1 MRTPLFQLKD
11 LLDVFRH
18 KKVLTKRELL
28 QGAGCSA
35 MTAWR
40 LLSKHGYYTSYN
52 FNARYY
58 TLADTPQFDEHGLWT
73 YRKIRFSKWGSL
85 TETIVA
91 LVGNSEAGMTP
102 EQLQQQLKIANVR
115 PALSKLIQEDRIKR
129 EEVSGHS
136 VFFPLKKTSRQQQRK
151 RRIEL
156 IVESAPALP
165 PLEHILALLVEM
177 IQRPR
182 NSPPQ
187 WARRLG
193 RQGIRLP
200 VKDIQVIL
208 NHYGIDLKKGLFT
221 S

>member
-11 LLDVFRH
+11 LLDVFRQ

-28 QGAGCSA
+28 QGAGCSS

-52 FNARYY
+52 CNARYY
-58 TLADTPQFDEHGLWT
+58 TLADTPQFDDHGLWT

-91 LVGNSEAGMTP
+91 LVGNSEAGMAP
-102 EQLQQQLKIANVR
+102 EQLQQQLHLKNVR
-115 PALSKLIQEDRIKR
+115 PALSKLIQQDRLTR
-129 EEVSGHS
+129 EEISGHS
-136 VFFPLKKTSRQQQRK
+136 VFFPLQKTSRQQQRK

-182 NSPPQ
+182 NSPRQ

-200 VKDIQVIL
+200 AKDIRVIL
-208 NHYGIDLKKGLFT
+208 NHYSIDLKKGLFT